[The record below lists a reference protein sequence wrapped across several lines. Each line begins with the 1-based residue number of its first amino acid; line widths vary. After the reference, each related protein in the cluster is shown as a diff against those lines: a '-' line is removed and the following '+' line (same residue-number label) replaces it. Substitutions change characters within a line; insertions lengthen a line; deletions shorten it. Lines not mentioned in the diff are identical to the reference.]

1 MIILSKEQIIAIH
14 DTLIDDTGGSY
25 GIRDIGLLESAL
37 SAPFQTFDKAELY
50 PTLYEKAA
58 RLGYGLVE
66 NHAFLDGNKRIA
78 AHTMLLFLTV
88 NGIQLKYTQKELAD
102 LFLEAASGVKGYEA
116 INNWIIQH
124 LK

>member
-88 NGIQLKYTQKELAD
+88 NGIQLKYTQKALAD
-102 LFLEAASGVKGYEA
+102 LFSSSYTPFP
-116 INNWIIQH
+116 
-124 LK
+124 